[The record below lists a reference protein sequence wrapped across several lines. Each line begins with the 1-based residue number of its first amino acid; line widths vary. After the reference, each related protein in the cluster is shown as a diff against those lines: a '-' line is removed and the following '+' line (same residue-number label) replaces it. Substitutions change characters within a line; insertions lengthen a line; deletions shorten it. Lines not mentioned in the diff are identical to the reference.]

1 MALLIDIFGYL
12 TVILRG
18 LAITAQAFT
27 VGGVVFVLL
36 LVTPLKRALGAAG
49 DAILARS
56 LRIVLVSALAL
67 AAVELLTAL
76 AQVEILIDTTGIG
89 LSEALGAGFVH
100 AAALK
105 IAATLAIA
113 ALSLRAPRSTAWANT
128 ARVVAALALITGVVL
143 SSHAVARLDDRVP
156 LAVVSALHQVGAAV
170 WIGGLP
176 CFVMALARCTDGRA
190 CALIGR
196 RYSQMSMAGVA
207 ILLGA
212 GIGLAL
218 VYIDSWDALCGTAYG
233 AMVTGKI
240 CMFLGL
246 LLLGALNYRLVE
258 RLRADPS
265 TPITR
270 LRRCAE
276 VEIGV
281 GITVFF
287 AAASLTSLPPAADLT
302 VDRVSLTEI
311 VERLAPRWPPRLE
324 SPDHATLALSQ
335 LQTELNAT
343 AANAPNRPQAFVP
356 GAGVVPPRNAEDI
369 AWSEYNHHWS
379 GLLVLAIGLLA
390 LAERTGRAPWAR
402 HWPLVF
408 LLLAVFL
415 FFRSDPETWPL
426 GEEGFWESLRDPE
439 VVQHRVFVLLIV
451 AFAIFE
457 WRVRTGRARS
467 PRAPYVFPLITALGG
482 LLLLTHSHAL
492 ANVKEELLIEWTH
505 LPLAL
510 LGVTA
515 GWARWLELRLDPPQR
530 WLPAWIWPICF
541 TLIGPLLLFYREI

>member
-1 MALLIDIFGYL
+1 MSLLLDIFGFL

-18 LAITAQAFT
+18 LSITAHAFT
-27 VGGVVFVLL
+27 LGGIGFVLL
-36 LVTPLKRALGAAG
+36 LALPLRPALGATG
-49 DAILARS
+49 DTILARS
-56 LRIVLVSALAL
+56 LRITFVSALAL
-67 AAVELLTAL
+67 AGIEVLTAL
-76 AQVEILIDTTGIG
+76 AQIAILLDTATIG
-89 LSEALGAGFVH
+89 FAEALGAGFVIAAAVKI
-100 AAALK
+100 AAAL
-105 IAATLAIA
+105 AIA
-113 ALSLRAPRSTAWANT
+113 LLCRAAPAP
-128 ARVVAALALITGVVL
+128 AALALGALALIAGTTL
-143 SSHAVARLDDRVP
+143 TSHAVARLDDRVV
-156 LAVVSALHQVGAAV
+156 LASVTALHQVGAAL

-176 CFVMALARCTDGRA
+176 CFVMALAFARDGHAWR
-190 CALIGR
+190 LIGK
-196 RYSQMSMAGVA
+196 RYSQLSMAAVA
-207 ILLGA
+207 LLLGA
-212 GIGLAL
+212 GTGLAL
-218 VYIDSWDALCGTAYG
+218 VYIDSWDALYGTAYG

-240 CMFLGL
+240 GMFAGL
-246 LLLGALNYRLVE
+246 LGLGALNYTLVE
-258 RLRADPS
+258 RLRADPA

-276 VEIGV
+276 VEIGI

-302 VDRVSLTEI
+302 VDRVSLHEI
-311 VERLAPRWPPRLE
+311 VERLAPRWPPRLD

-335 LQTELNAT
+335 LQSQLDAT
-343 AANAPNRPQAFVP
+343 AADAPNRPQAFVP
-356 GAGVVPPRNAEDI
+356 GAGVVPPRNAADI

-402 HWPLVF
+402 HWPLLF
-408 LLLAVFL
+408 LLLGAFL
-415 FFRSDPETWPL
+415 FLRSDPETWPL
-426 GEEGFWESLRDPE
+426 GDQGFWESLRDPE
-439 VVQHRVFVLLIV
+439 IVQHRVFVVLIA

-457 WRVRTGRARS
+457 WRVRTGRATS
-467 PRAPYVFPLITALGG
+467 PRAAYVFPLITAAGG

-510 LGVTA
+510 LGVAA

-541 TLIGPLLLFYREI
+541 TLIGPLLIFYREI

>member
-18 LAITAQAFT
+18 LAIGAQAFT
-27 VGGVVFVLL
+27 VGGVIFVLL
-36 LVTPLKRALGAAG
+36 LVTPLKRTLGTLG
-49 DAILARS
+49 ETILARS

-67 AAVELLTAL
+67 AAVELLTVL
-76 AQVEILIDTTGIG
+76 AQVAILIDTAGIG

-100 AAALK
+100 AATLK
-105 IAATLAIA
+105 IAAALALA
-113 ALSLRAPRSTAWANT
+113 ALGLCPPRTTVWANT
-128 ARVVAALALITGVVL
+128 ARVVAALALITGSVL
-143 SSHAVARLDDRVP
+143 TSHAVARLDDRVP
-156 LAVVSALHQVGAAV
+156 LALVSALHQVGAAV

-212 GIGLAL
+212 GIALAV
-218 VYIDSWDALCGTAYG
+218 VYIDSWDALYGTAYG

-311 VERLAPRWPPRLE
+311 VERLAPRW
-324 SPDHATLALSQ
+324 
-335 LQTELNAT
+335 
-343 AANAPNRPQAFVP
+343 
-356 GAGVVPPRNAEDI
+356 
-369 AWSEYNHHWS
+369 
-379 GLLVLAIGLLA
+379 
-390 LAERTGRAPWAR
+390 
-402 HWPLVF
+402 
-408 LLLAVFL
+408 
-415 FFRSDPETWPL
+415 
-426 GEEGFWESLRDPE
+426 
-439 VVQHRVFVLLIV
+439 
-451 AFAIFE
+451 
-457 WRVRTGRARS
+457 
-467 PRAPYVFPLITALGG
+467 
-482 LLLLTHSHAL
+482 
-492 ANVKEELLIEWTH
+492 
-505 LPLAL
+505 
-510 LGVTA
+510 
-515 GWARWLELRLDPPQR
+515 
-530 WLPAWIWPICF
+530 
-541 TLIGPLLLFYREI
+541 

>member
-1 MALLIDIFGYL
+1 MSLLLDIFGFL

-18 LAITAQAFT
+18 LSITAHAFT
-27 VGGVVFVLL
+27 LGGIGFVLL
-36 LVTPLKRALGAAG
+36 LALPLRPALGATG
-49 DAILARS
+49 DTILARS
-56 LRIVLVSALAL
+56 LRITFVSALAL
-67 AAVELLTAL
+67 AGIEVLTAL
-76 AQVEILIDTTGIG
+76 AQIAILLDTATIG
-89 LSEALGAGFVH
+89 FAEALGAGFVI

-105 IAATLAIA
+105 IAAALAIA
-113 ALSLRAPRSTAWANT
+113 ALCRFAPAP
-128 ARVVAALALITGVVL
+128 AALALGALALIVGTTL
-143 SSHAVARLDDRVP
+143 TSHAVARLDDRAV
-156 LAVVSALHQVGAAV
+156 LAVVTALHQVGAAL

-176 CFVMALARCTDGRA
+176 CFVMALALARDGHAWR
-190 CALIGR
+190 LIGK
-196 RYSQMSMAGVA
+196 RYSQLSMAAVA
-207 ILLGA
+207 LLLGA
-212 GIGLAL
+212 GTVLAL
-218 VYIDSWDALCGTAYG
+218 VYIDSWDALYGTAYG

-240 CMFLGL
+240 GMFAGL
-246 LLLGALNYRLVE
+246 LGLGALNYTLVE
-258 RLRADPS
+258 RLRADPA

-276 VEIGV
+276 VEIGI

-302 VDRVSLTEI
+302 VDRVSLHEI
-311 VERLAPRWPPRLE
+311 VERLAPRWPPRLD

-335 LQTELNAT
+335 LQSQLDAT
-343 AANAPNRPQAFVP
+343 AADAPNRPQAFVP
-356 GAGVVPPRNAEDI
+356 GAGVVPPRNAADI

-390 LAERTGRAPWAR
+390 LAERSGRAPWAR
-402 HWPLVF
+402 HWPLMF
-408 LLLAVFL
+408 LLLGGFL
-415 FFRSDPETWPL
+415 FLRSDPEVWPL
-426 GEEGFWESLRDPE
+426 GEVGFWESFRDPE
-439 VVQHRVFVLLIV
+439 VVQHRVFVVLIA

-457 WRVRTGRARS
+457 WRVRTGRATS
-467 PRAPYVFPLITALGG
+467 PRAAYVFPLITAAGG

-510 LGVTA
+510 LGVAA

-541 TLIGPLLLFYREI
+541 TLIGPLLIFYREI

>member
-1 MALLIDIFGYL
+1 MALLLDIFGFL

-18 LAITAQAFT
+18 LSISAQAFT
-27 VGGVVFVLL
+27 LGGITFILFL
-36 LVTPLKRALGAAG
+36 AKPLRGALDETG
-49 DAILARS
+49 DRILARS
-56 LRIVLVSALAL
+56 LRITAWAALGL
-67 AAVELLTAL
+67 AAVETLTVL
-76 AQVEILIDTTGIG
+76 AETKILIDTAD
-89 LSEALGAGFVH
+89 LSLAEALGAAFVT
-100 AAALK
+100 AGALK
-105 IAATLAIA
+105 IAAALTIA
-113 ALSLRAPRSTAWANT
+113 ALCRWAP
-128 ARVVAALALITGVVL
+128 ARGALALAGLAVIIGSTL
-143 SSHAVARLDDRVP
+143 TSHAVARLDDRLP
-156 LAVVSALHQVGAAV
+156 LALVSALHQIGAAM

-176 CFVMALARCTDGRA
+176 CFVAALALCRDGRA
-190 CALIGR
+190 WRLVGK
-196 RYSQMSMAGVA
+196 RYSVLSMIAVA

-212 GIGLAL
+212 GIVMAL
-218 VYIDSWDALCGTAYG
+218 VYIDSWDALYGTAYG

-246 LLLGALNYRLVE
+246 LLLGALNFRLVE
-258 RLRADPS
+258 RLRVDPT

-276 VEIGV
+276 VEIGI

-302 VDRVSLTEI
+302 VDRASLHEI
-311 VERLAPRWPPRLE
+311 VERLAPRWPPRLD

-335 LQTELNAT
+335 LQSQLNQQ
-343 AANAPNRPQAFVP
+343 AAGAPNRPQAFVP

-379 GLLVLAIGLLA
+379 GLLVLTIGLLA

-402 HWPLVF
+402 HWPLMF
-408 LLLAVFL
+408 LLLAGFL
-415 FFRSDPETWPL
+415 FLRSDPETWPL
-426 GEEGFWESLRDPE
+426 GDEGFWESLRDPE
-439 VVQHRVFVLLIV
+439 VVQHRIFVVLIV

-457 WRVRTGRARS
+457 WRVRTGRAKS
-467 PRAPYVFPLITALGG
+467 PKAAYVFPLITAAGG

-510 LGVTA
+510 LGITA

-541 TLIGPLLLFYREI
+541 TLIGPLLIFYREI

>member
-1 MALLIDIFGYL
+1 MSLLLDIFGFL

-18 LAITAQAFT
+18 LSITAHAFT
-27 VGGVVFVLL
+27 LGGVGFVLL
-36 LVTPLKRALGAAG
+36 LATPLRPQLGATG

-56 LRIVLVSALAL
+56 LRITFVSALAL
-67 AAVELLTAL
+67 TGIEVLTAL
-76 AQVEILIDTTGIG
+76 AQIAILIDTATIG
-89 LSEALGAGFVH
+89 FAEALGAGFVIAAAVKI
-100 AAALK
+100 AAAL
-105 IAATLAIA
+105 AIA
-113 ALSLRAPRSTAWANT
+113 LLCRAAPAPAALAL
-128 ARVVAALALITGVVL
+128 AALALIAGTTL
-143 SSHAVARLDDRVP
+143 TSHAVARLDDRVV
-156 LAVVSALHQVGAAV
+156 LASVTALHQVGAA
-170 WIGGLP
+170 LS
-176 CFVMALARCTDGRA
+176 RDGRA
-190 CALIGR
+190 WRLIGK
-196 RYSQMSMAGVA
+196 RYSQMSMGAVA
-207 ILLGA
+207 LLLGA
-212 GIGLAL
+212 GTGLAL

-240 CMFLGL
+240 GMFAGL
-246 LLLGALNYRLVE
+246 LGLGALNYTLVE
-258 RLRADPS
+258 RLRADPA

-276 VEIGV
+276 VEIGI

-302 VDRVSLTEI
+302 VDRVSLHEI
-311 VERLAPRWPPRLE
+311 VERLAPRWPPRLD

-335 LQTELNAT
+335 LQSQLDAT
-343 AANAPNRPQAFVP
+343 AADAPNRPQAFVP
-356 GAGVVPPRNAEDI
+356 GAGVVPPRNAADI

-402 HWPLVF
+402 HWPLLF
-408 LLLAVFL
+408 LLLGAFL
-415 FFRSDPETWPL
+415 FLRSDPETWPL
-426 GEEGFWESLRDPE
+426 GDQGFWESLRDPE
-439 VVQHRVFVLLIV
+439 IVQHRVFVVLIA

-457 WRVRTGRARS
+457 WRVRTGRATS
-467 PRAPYVFPLITALGG
+467 PRAAYVFPLITAAGG

-510 LGVTA
+510 LGVAA

-541 TLIGPLLLFYREI
+541 TLIGPLLIFYREI

>member
-1 MALLIDIFGYL
+1 MALLLDIFGYL
-12 TVILRG
+12 TVVLRG

-27 VGGVVFVLL
+27 VGGVAFVLL
-36 LVTPLKRALGAAG
+36 LAKPLHGALGVTG
-49 DAILARS
+49 DALVRRS
-56 LRIVLVSALAL
+56 LRITLWSALAL
-67 AAVELLTAL
+67 AAIDLLTTL
-76 AQVEILIDTTGIG
+76 AQSAILIDTATLDVG
-89 LSEALGAGFVH
+89 ATLGAGFVR
-100 AAALK
+100 AAALET
-105 IAATLAIA
+105 AAALAIA
-113 ALSLRAPRSTAWANT
+113 ALCRWAP
-128 ARVVAALALITGVVL
+128 ARTGLAAGAAALIVGSAFT
-143 SSHAVARLDDRVP
+143 SHAVARLDDRAV
-156 LAVVSALHQVGAAV
+156 LAVVTGLHQLGAAI

-176 CFVMALARCTDGRA
+176 CFVAALALGRA
-190 CALIGR
+190 GRAWRLIGK

-207 ILLGA
+207 ILLFA
-212 GIGLAL
+212 GVKLAFT
-218 VYIDSWDALCGTAYG
+218 YIDSWDALYGTAYG

-240 CMFLGL
+240 GMFLGL

-258 RLRADPS
+258 RLRADPT

-276 VEIGV
+276 AEIGV
-281 GITVFF
+281 GVTVFF

-302 VDRVSLTEI
+302 VDRVSLHEI
-311 VERLAPRWPPRLE
+311 VDRMAPRWPPRLD
-324 SPDHATLALSQ
+324 SPDHASLALSR
-335 LQTELNAT
+335 LQAELDAT
-343 AANAPNRPQAFVP
+343 AAGAPDQPQAFVP

-379 GLLVLAIGLLA
+379 GILVLAIGLLA

-408 LLLAVFL
+408 LLLAGFL

-439 VVQHRVFVLLIV
+439 VVQHRVFVVLIA

-457 WRVRTGRARS
+457 WRVRTGRAKSR
-467 PRAPYVFPLITALGG
+467 RAASVFPLITAAGG

-541 TLIGPLLLFYREI
+541 TLVGPLLLFYREI